1 MPLAAD
7 YPFLEIMWTI
17 FIFFAWVMV
26 IGFVI
31 MCLIDNFRRP
41 DHSGWAK
48 AGWTLFIIVVP
59 LFGALVY
66 QIARPSDVPFDGR
79 SDTVPANELA
89 PSTPTAGRDE
99 ATRIRTGLT

>member
-7 YPFLEIMWTI
+7 YPFLEVMWTI

-59 LFGALVY
+59 LIGALVY
-66 QIARPSDVPFDGR
+66 QIARPKEVPFDGR
-79 SDTVPANELA
+79 SGTMAADEPAPN
-89 PSTPTAGRDE
+89 TPTEARDS
-99 ATRIRTGLT
+99 ATRARTGLT